1 MVNTDRPEKLSRGV
15 TWSIIG
21 HGSFFLAIILKNLVL
36 PSTPFIHTPVLRVDV
51 VGLPDILK
59 KDLSQ
64 ISKNQP
70 KADEI
75 EKIVKETAAPDEMVL
90 NPKKEV
96 KEKKKEKEKPR
107 EEKMSSALARI
118 KALEKIREES
128 TEDSGVI
135 IKGNQISKG
144 SSLSGDAKETSEA
157 GYYDL
162 IKDRLA
168 DNWALPPWLARQK
181 LSAQVVLNIN
191 SEGQVTRVQFSRP
204 SGNPQFDEAIRQ
216 SIKLSNPFPKPPK
229 EILTIVQNQGILVGF
244 PL

>member
-1 MVNTDRPEKLSRGV
+1 MVTTDRPEKLSRGV
-15 TWSIIG
+15 TWSIVG
-21 HGSFFLAIILKNLVL
+21 HASFFLVLILKSIVL
-36 PSTPFIHTPVLRVDV
+36 PSNPMIHNPVLRVDV

-59 KDLSQ
+59 KDLNQ

-70 KADEI
+70 QAAEI
-75 EKIVKETAAPDEMVL
+75 EKIVKETVAPDEMVL
-90 NPKKEV
+90 NPKKEI

-118 KALEKIREES
+118 RALEKIREQNS
-128 TEDSGVI
+128 EDSDVI
-135 IKGNQISKG
+135 IKGNQVSKG
-144 SSLSGDAKETSEA
+144 SSLSGDAKESTES

-162 IKDRLA
+162 IRDRLA

-191 SEGQVTRVQFSRP
+191 SEGHVARVQFTRS
-204 SGNPQFDEAIRQ
+204 SGNPQFDDAIRN
-216 SIKLSNPFPKPPK
+216 SIKLSDPFPKPPK
-229 EILTIVQNQGILVGF
+229 EILTIIQDRGVLVGF